1 VNVSAMLIAASTVR
15 MPQLKSLRTITI
27 FRQKKLD
34 YHESNAKIAFTT
46 TSDATVMT
54 VISRTRQTVQER
66 QQKGDY
72 DMYDP
77 TYIFMIGFMFGG
89 LLGVLITA
97 FIYYIG
103 MKGDGDDR

>member
-1 VNVSAMLIAASTVR
+1 
-15 MPQLKSLRTITI
+15 
-27 FRQKKLD
+27 
-34 YHESNAKIAFTT
+34 
-46 TSDATVMT
+46 
-54 VISRTRQTVQER
+54 
-66 QQKGDY
+66 
-72 DMYDP
+72 MYDP

>member
-1 VNVSAMLIAASTVR
+1 MNISAMLIAASTVR

-34 YHESNAKIAFTT
+34 YHESNAKIAFTA

-66 QQKGDY
+66 RPPMKTIPEIMRVIISGILPRYETGIIMEILAYEMAY
-72 DMYDP
+72 DGRY
-77 TYIFMIGFMFGG
+77 
-89 LLGVLITA
+89 
-97 FIYYIG
+97 
-103 MKGDGDDR
+103 